1 MSTHCNFYIDGQW
14 VEPAGAHT
22 VHAAVSPGDESVV
35 GQVMMGGQEDVNR
48 AVMAAR
54 RSFDSFSQTSLEHRT
69 ALLEKLQSVFERRYE
84 EMARAISLE
93 MGAPWDWA
101 YDQQAECGPGH
112 IKATLAAAKD

>member
-14 VEPAGAHT
+14 VEPAGTHT

-54 RSFDSFSQTSLEHRT
+54 RSFDSFSHCIWDIMKFQIQKNNKYYN
-69 ALLEKLQSVFERRYE
+69 LLLQV
-84 EMARAISLE
+84 IL
-93 MGAPWDWA
+93 
-101 YDQQAECGPGH
+101 
-112 IKATLAAAKD
+112 TLKIYS